1 MARITQG
8 TNQNKRPT
16 LTGLSPSLAR
26 LSSAVLLALLFL
38 LLALQPQPDRSLAGL
53 GCSAF
58 ARHYSRNNLFSSGY
72 LDVSVPRVS
81 RSMTIYSSSADLAF
95 PKPGFPI
102 RTSTAHSLSTTPRRF
117 SQCYTSFI
125 GT

>member
-1 MARITQG
+1 MARITQDP
-8 TNQNKRPT
+8 NQQSSPT

-26 LSSAVLLALLFL
+26 LSSAVLLADACLVLV
-38 LLALQPQPDRSLAGL
+38 LQPQPDRSHAGL

-58 ARHYSRNNLFSSGY
+58 ARHYSRNILCSSGY

-81 RSMTIYSSSADLAF
+81 RSMTMCSSPADLAF
-95 PKPGFPI
+95 PRSGFPI
-102 RTSTAHSLSTTPRRF
+102 RTSTAHGLSTTPRRF
-117 SQCYTSFI
+117 SQCYTSFF